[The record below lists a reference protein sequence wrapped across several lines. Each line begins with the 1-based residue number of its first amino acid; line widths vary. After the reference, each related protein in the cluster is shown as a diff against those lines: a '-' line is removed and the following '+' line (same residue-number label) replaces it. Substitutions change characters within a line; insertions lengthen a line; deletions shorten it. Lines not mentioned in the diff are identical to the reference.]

1 MTDANTGLTVELLQT
16 LIRNQCVNEGTV
28 DSGHES
34 RNADVL
40 QSYLEGAG
48 LAVERFEAA
57 PGRVSLVAK
66 IRGTD
71 PDAPSLLL
79 NGHTD
84 VVPANPAGWTHDP
97 FGGELIDGEVWGRGA
112 VDMLNLT
119 ASMAVATKIIAGRSK
134 RLRGDL
140 TFFAVADEENGS
152 KYGARFMGEQHPD
165 AIRADYVLTENGGL
179 HSQGADGRTV
189 TINVG
194 EKGIGWNRLTV
205 RGTPGHGSQ
214 PYKSDNALMKAAAVV
229 QRIGE
234 YQPPARLH
242 ELWRGQVTAMPYDEE
257 TKAALLDPARIDE
270 TLANMPRD
278 AGAGFLHACT
288 HTTFSPNVI
297 QSQHKTN
304 VIPDTV
310 HIDVDT
316 RTMPGDGHE
325 EVKAFLREAMGDLAN
340 HVEIEPILNE
350 PSSMSPM
357 GNALWDSLQK
367 AVNNPFPDARID
379 PGFVVGFTDARVHRE
394 LGAITYG
401 AGLFADSLTK
411 AEYGSRFHGN
421 NERIDIESLGLT
433 TQLWLDVI
441 DDLLG

>member
-1 MTDANTGLTVELLQT
+1 MSDANTGLTVELLQT
-16 LIRNQCVNEGTV
+16 LIRNECVNEGTV
-28 DSGHES
+28 ESGHEV

-40 QSYLEGAG
+40 QTYLEGAG
-48 LAVERFEAA
+48 LAVERYEAA

-66 IRGTD
+66 IEGTD
-71 PDAPSLLL
+71 PSAPSLLL

-84 VVPANPAGWTHDP
+84 VVPVNPDGWDNDP

-119 ASMAVATKIIAGRSK
+119 SSMAVATRLIASRKK

-140 TFFAVADEENGS
+140 IFFAVADEENGS
-152 KYGARFMGEQHPD
+152 KYGARFMGENHPD

-179 HSQGADGRTV
+179 HSQGGHGHTV
-189 TINVG
+189 TVNVG
-194 EKGIGWNRLTV
+194 EKGIAWNRLTV
-205 RGTPGHGSQ
+205 RGTPGHGST
-214 PYKSDNALMKAAAVV
+214 PYKSDNALMKAAAVI

-234 YQPPARLH
+234 FQSPAKMH
-242 ELWRGQVTAMPYDEE
+242 ELWRGQVDSMPYDEQ
-257 TKAALLDPARIDE
+257 TKAGLLDPAMIDA
-270 TLANMPRD
+270 TIANLPKA
-278 AGAGFLHACT
+278 AGAPFLHACT
-288 HTTFSPNVI
+288 HTTFSPNVV

-310 HIDVDT
+310 HIDVDS
-316 RTMPGDGHE
+316 RTMPGDDHE
-325 EVKAFLREAMGDLAN
+325 QVKAYLREAMGDLAD
-340 HVEIEPILNE
+340 HVEIAPILNE

-367 AVNNPFPDARID
+367 AVNNPYPDARID

-394 LGAITYG
+394 LGAVTYG
-401 AGLFADSLTK
+401 AGLFGESLTK

-421 NERIDIESLGLT
+421 NERIDVESLGLT

>member
-1 MTDANTGLTVELLQT
+1 MTDTNTGLTVDLLQT

-28 DSGHES
+28 ESGHES

-40 QSYLEGAG
+40 ETYLEGAG
-48 LAVERFEAA
+48 IAIERFEAA
-57 PGRVSLVAK
+57 PGRVSLVGK
-66 IRGTD
+66 IEGTD

-84 VVPANPAGWTHDP
+84 VVPANPDGWTRDP

-119 ASMAVATKIIAGRSK
+119 SSMAVAARIVANRKK

-140 TFFAVADEENGS
+140 IFFAVADEENGS
-152 KYGARFMGEQHPD
+152 KYGARYMGEHHPE
-165 AIRADYVLTENGGL
+165 AITADYVLTENGGL
-179 HSQGADGRTV
+179 HSEGADGRTITV
-189 TINVG
+189 NIG

-214 PYKSDNALMKAAAVV
+214 PFKSDNALMKAAAIV

-234 YQPPARLH
+234 FQPPARMH
-242 ELWRGQVTAMPYDEE
+242 ELWRGQVAAMPFDDE
-257 TKAALLDPARIDE
+257 TKAALLDPDRIDE
-270 TLANMPRD
+270 TLASMPK
-278 AGAGFLHACT
+278 ASGAGFLHACT

-297 QSQHKTN
+297 SSQHKTN

-310 HIDVDT
+310 HIEVDT

-325 EVKAFLREAMGDLAN
+325 EVKAYLREAMGDLAD
-340 HVEIEPILNE
+340 HVEIEPLLSE

-357 GNALWDSLQK
+357 GNPLWDSLQK
-367 AVNNPFPDARID
+367 AVNNPYPDARID
-379 PGFVVGFTDARVHRE
+379 PGFIVGFTDARVHRE

-421 NERIDIESLGLT
+421 NERIDVESLGLT

>member
-48 LAVERFEAA
+48 LAVQRFEAA

-189 TINVG
+189 TVNVG

-242 ELWRGQVTAMPYDEE
+242 ELWRGQVAAMPYDEE

-288 HTTFSPNVI
+288 HTTFSPNAI

-340 HVEIEPILNE
+340 QVEIEPILNE

-357 GNALWDSLQK
+357 GNPLWDSLQK